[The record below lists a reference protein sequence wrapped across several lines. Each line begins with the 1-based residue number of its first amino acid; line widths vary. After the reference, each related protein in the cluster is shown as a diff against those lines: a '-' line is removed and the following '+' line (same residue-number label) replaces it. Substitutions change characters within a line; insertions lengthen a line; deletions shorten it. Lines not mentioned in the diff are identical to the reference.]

1 MRKITLSALLSL
13 MSFTMLF
20 AQFPEGF
27 ETSVPPAGWATFIG
41 VNGEGTNSNWTTTI
55 TAANG
60 SQAAYVAWED
70 VPTEAEDWLV
80 TPQFTPTAAANI
92 LTFQQRQQFGTDY
105 GSVYTVRVSTASQTN
120 HADFTIVDTQT
131 EADFGGVYSARN
143 VDLSAYNGIPI
154 YVAFVMT
161 NNDGDSWSIDDVDLI
176 ADANPPTCA
185 SNPTPADGATD
196 VDVTGGAVV
205 IAWDAPT
212 TGDPATSYEV
222 FWGTTSGDLTS
233 LGSLS
238 NTTVNITGIQFS
250 TTYYWS
256 IVPSNVGGSATGC
269 AEWSFTTEA
278 APPPPANDVPSGA
291 IALSLDEGSS
301 CGANTLVGVSNGQ
314 TTDSGVTAPSCGSYA
329 ASAGNGDL
337 WYTVTAPSSGQIT
350 FNVENVTGL
359 TSVAGAFYS
368 GTVGALVEEDCT
380 EFSSGWPWTVANLT
394 PGTTYYLRVWD
405 FGNDQLGSFDLC
417 GYFVS
422 CTSAE
427 VTTEVVFDCDNDRF
441 NINVN
446 FSSLGDAVSVSDGTN
461 TFVIDVDIAVAGPYA
476 FGTDVDLTV
485 VHSDTACDFTLATIT
500 AAACPP
506 ANDACEDATA
516 VLSIPFND
524 SVDATA
530 SSNNNGPIA
539 DCGGGMND
547 GVWYS
552 FTPSASGTID
562 IVVDNV
568 AGWDPELA
576 LYSGSCGAFTC
587 VDSVDS
593 GLTGDGESLLAVPV
607 DAGVTYFINVG
618 HWSGSSN
625 GSEGPF
631 SIDISGSAV
640 LSNSEFK
647 SLDFSYYPNP
657 TDGKVQFE
665 TLDTVDRITV
675 FNMLGQQV
683 LSAQPKAVSPEFD
696 MTALQPGAYFLRVVS
711 GGVEKTVR
719 VIRN

>member
-1 MRKITLSALLSL
+1 MRKITLSALLTLLSC
-13 MSFTMLF
+13 TMLF

-27 ETSVPPAGWATFIG
+27 ETSVPPEGWRTFIG
-41 VNGEGTNSNWTTTI
+41 VNGEGTGFDWTTTTI
-55 TAANG
+55 AASG
-60 SQAAYVAWED
+60 SQAAFVRYEPVANQ
-70 VPTEAEDWLV
+70 AEDWLV

-92 LTFQQRQQFGTDY
+92 LTFQQRLSFSFADFGT
-105 GSVYTVRVSTASQTN
+105 VYTVRVSTASQTD
-120 HADFTIVDTQT
+120 HADFDIVDTQT
-131 EADFGGVYSARN
+131 ETDFGTVYSAHN
-143 VDLSAYNGIPI
+143 VDLSAYNGVPI

-161 NNDGDSWSIDDVDLI
+161 NNNGDNWYVDDVDLI

-196 VDVTGGAVV
+196 VDVSGGAVV

-238 NTTVNITGIQFS
+238 NTTVSITGIEFS

-278 APPPPANDVPSGA
+278 APPPPAND
-291 IALSLDEGSS
+291 
-301 CGANTLVGVSNGQ
+301 
-314 TTDSGVTAPSCGSYA
+314 
-329 ASAGNGDL
+329 
-337 WYTVTAPSSGQIT
+337 
-350 FNVENVTGL
+350 
-359 TSVAGAFYS
+359 
-368 GTVGALVEEDCT
+368 
-380 EFSSGWPWTVANLT
+380 
-394 PGTTYYLRVWD
+394 
-405 FGNDQLGSFDLC
+405 
-417 GYFVS
+417 
-422 CTSAE
+422 
-427 VTTEVVFDCDNDRF
+427 
-441 NINVN
+441 
-446 FSSLGDAVSVSDGTN
+446 
-461 TFVIDVDIAVAGPYA
+461 
-476 FGTDVDLTV
+476 
-485 VHSDTACDFTLATIT
+485 
-500 AAACPP
+500 
-506 ANDACEDATA
+506 ACEDATA
-516 VLSIPFND
+516 VVTLPFND
-524 SVDATA
+524 SVDASSA
-530 SSNNNGPIA
+530 SNNNGPIT

-587 VDSVDS
+587 IDSVDS
-593 GLTGDGESLLAVPV
+593 GITGDGESLLAVPV

-618 HWSGSSN
+618 FYSGFSD
-625 GSEGPF
+625 GAEGPF

-640 LSNSEFK
+640 LNTSEFK
-647 SLDFSYYPNP
+647 SLDFSFYPNP
-657 TDGKVQFE
+657 TDGMVQFE
-665 TLDTVDRITV
+665 TVDTVDRITV